1 MLNNFFFLRQHQ
13 KGKSTSTNPVASIYA
28 WTRGLE
34 HRAKLDNTPDLAKF
48 ALALETACIDT
59 IESGKMTK
67 DLVACI
73 HGLANVK
80 EGMYLNTEDFL
91 QAIADQLER
100 SYKK

>member
-1 MLNNFFFLRQHQ
+1 M
-13 KGKSTSTNPVASIYA
+13 
-28 WTRGLE
+28 
-34 HRAKLDNTPDLAKF
+34 
-48 ALALETACIDT
+48 ALETACVDT

-80 EGMYLNTEDFL
+80 EGMYLSTEDFL

-100 SYKK
+100 SYKKWEVDNAQHTTVIIRLTENDSIK

>member
-1 MLNNFFFLRQHQ
+1 M
-13 KGKSTSTNPVASIYA
+13 
-28 WTRGLE
+28 
-34 HRAKLDNTPDLAKF
+34 AKF
-48 ALALETACIDT
+48 ALALETACVDT

-80 EGMYLNTEDFL
+80 EGMYLSTEDFL

-100 SYKK
+100 SYKKWEIERSRNAHSNYKINGDDSIK